1 MENPESDSHGN
12 EREGRLGGSSDF
24 PPRPESDRLL
34 SDRSGLRIS
43 YVSPDNV
50 IGVPA
55 YVFEGEYNFR
65 RVTLEDERDYLI
77 ASVAP
82 EEPGLASI
90 YKIDPKELPEPNLI
104 NVAGACEADNL
115 LAVLRIGESAM
126 IELID
131 HRPDFTNLLM
141 IDYCSADNLV
151 WED

>member
-1 MENPESDSHGN
+1 MGA
-12 EREGRLGGSSDF
+12 
-24 PPRPESDRLL
+24 
-34 SDRSGLRIS
+34 
-43 YVSPDNV
+43 
-50 IGVPA
+50 PA

-65 RVTLEDERDYLI
+65 RLTLEDERDYLI
-77 ASVAP
+77 ALAAP

-90 YKIDPKELPEPNLI
+90 YKIDPEELPEPNLI

-126 IELID
+126 IELVD
-131 HRPDFTNLLM
+131 HGPDFPNLLM